1 MHDLVIRN
9 GKVVDGSGEE
19 AFMGDIAIDGNQITK
34 VGLVEDQGKKEIDAK
49 GNLVTPG
56 WVDIHTHYDGQ
67 VCWDSYLTPSCWHGV
82 TTVVMGNCGVGFAP
96 VKPGT
101 EEFLVQLMEG
111 VEDIP
116 GVALNEGVTWDWE
129 SFPEYLDSIGKII
142 MPWILEP

>member
-9 GKVVDGSGEE
+9 GKVVDGTGEE
-19 AFMGDIAIDGNQITK
+19 AFMGDIAIDGDRITK
-34 VGLVEDQGKKEIDAK
+34 IGLVEDKGKEEIDAK
-49 GNLVTPG
+49 GHLVTPG

-116 GVALNEGVTWDWE
+116 GVALNEGVSWDWE
-129 SFPEYLDSIGKII
+129 SFPCLLYTSPSPRD
-142 MPWILEP
+142 